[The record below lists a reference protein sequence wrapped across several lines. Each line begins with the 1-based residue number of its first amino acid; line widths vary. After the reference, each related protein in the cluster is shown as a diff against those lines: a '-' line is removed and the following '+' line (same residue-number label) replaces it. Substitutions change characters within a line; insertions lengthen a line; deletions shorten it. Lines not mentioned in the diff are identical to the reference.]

1 MNASIPLSN
10 SSAPNIYE
18 SAALVKTHS
27 PDSLTGI
34 RSHLAPKGRLP
45 ILNQGP
51 PPIKSGWSRPA
62 NIAGPSAG
70 NIYPEGYRDG
80 VRPL

>member
-27 PDSLTGI
+27 PESEVTSLLKADC
-34 RSHLAPKGRLP
+34 RS
-45 ILNQGP
+45 
-51 PPIKSGWSRPA
+51 
-62 NIAGPSAG
+62 
-70 NIYPEGYRDG
+70 
-80 VRPL
+80 